1 MSTHPATLG
10 GRLPLLDRESLAPA
24 QKKLFDQ
31 MMDNVVPRAD
41 SAGFVARTDAGQLI
55 GPFNPALL
63 NPAIGSAFL
72 ELQFTE
78 ETHTSLSQRTR
89 QVVILTVGAVWQAP
103 CELYAIPRWAA
114 ARDSPMTRCAHW
126 LPGGCPRTSPNTR
139 SWPTASPGPC
149 RSSIVSTTRCTGRP
163 KHCSVLKGS
172 STSSCSSA
180 FITPCAQSSTRSR
193 YRRRPNYFDL
203 KKSER
208 VEAPGRR

>member
-1 MSTHPATLG
+1 MSTDPATLG

-24 QKKLFDQ
+24 QKELFDQ

-41 SAGFVARTDAGQLI
+41 SSGFVARTDAGGQLI

-103 CELYAIPRWAA
+103 YELYA
-114 ARDSPMTRCAHW
+114 H
-126 LPGGCPRTSPNTR
+126 
-139 SWPTASPGPC
+139 
-149 RSSIVSTTRCTGRP
+149 
-163 KHCSVLKGS
+163 
-172 STSSCSSA
+172 SA
-180 FITPCAQSSTRSR
+180 
-193 YRRRPNYFDL
+193 
-203 KKSER
+203 
-208 VEAPGRR
+208 VGRRAGLSDDAVRTLAAGGLPQDLTEQEVVAHRVARALSVEHRVDDTLFREAEALFGASSSYLRLLVGSVDVSGLCGGT